1 MNKRDSIQRCIMV
14 VNEDSQGGVPAER
27 DLKETVPAHVS
38 QTTTFAQMTQYGV
51 KNQIVLNVVTSI
63 KLDEYVK
70 ARYIWQ
76 GKLFRVMR
84 QVKSGNEY
92 FSVLMESNE

>member
-1 MNKRDSIQRCIMV
+1 MNKRDYIQRCIMV
-14 VNEDSQGGVPAER
+14 VAEDGEGGVPGER
-27 DLKETVPAHVS
+27 SLREQVPAHVS

-51 KNQIVLNVVTSI
+51 KNQIVLNVVTSV

-76 GKLFRVMR
+76 NKLFKVMR

-92 FSVLMESNE
+92 FSVLMETNE